1 MVPTLNIDKFT
12 AGLYRATVEEGGQ
25 PLTDEMMFPRI
36 ADAIAHFGTDIPDN
50 LAAFVEVRYAGL
62 CIGTISTARMTTE
75 AELIASELAGLSFA
89 VRQAEEEMKF
99 AQVSSTVDRPVS
111 EPPALG

>member
-1 MVPTLNIDKFT
+1 MK
-12 AGLYRATVEEGGQ
+12 
-25 PLTDEMMFPRI
+25 
-36 ADAIAHFGTDIPDN
+36 
-50 LAAFVEVRYAGL
+50 
-62 CIGTISTARMTTE
+62 TE
-75 AELIASELAGLSFA
+75 AELIAFELVGLSFV